1 MADVFSKEKRSQ
13 VMSAIRS
20 KDTAPELQLRKALHA
35 KGYRYSLH
43 SKHLPGTPDLVFRKF
58 QAVLFVNGCF
68 WHGHNCSMFKFPSTN
83 QEFWKN
89 KILTNQER
97 DSKVHALL
105 TKSGW
110 RILTVWECS
119 LRGKS
124 KLNFDNLIITI
135 EDWLNSENQFC
146 EISSFV
152 CKPNS
157 MH

>member
-20 KDTAPELQLRKALHA
+20 KDTSPELQLRKALHA

-58 QAVLFVNGCF
+58 HAVLFVNGCF
-68 WHGHNCSMFKFPSTN
+68 WHGHNCAMFKLPSTN

-97 DSKVHALL
+97 DSKVHSLL

-146 EISSFV
+146 EIRSFE
-152 CKPNS
+152 CKQNN